1 MTNITQSLVNVGQK
15 SVREMI
21 DMIEKTTV
29 NNTVEKITNIAEKPV
44 AVTKIAP
51 VKSKSSLRV
60 TFNVTKDEG
69 IEASNK
75 IVNIRHSI
83 DQEES
88 EDSLLY
94 VSALEDVTDSTRKTR
109 RSKVIKILC
118 NTLYVI

>member
-29 NNTVEKITNIAEKPV
+29 NNTVEKNTNIAEKPV